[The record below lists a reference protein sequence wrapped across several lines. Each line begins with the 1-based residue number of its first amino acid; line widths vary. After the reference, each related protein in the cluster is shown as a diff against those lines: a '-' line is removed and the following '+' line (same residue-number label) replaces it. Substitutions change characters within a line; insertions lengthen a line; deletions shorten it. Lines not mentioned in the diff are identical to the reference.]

1 MVMFLNDLINFLK
14 PIKVI
19 GNASLF
25 VNRVSDLN
33 IHNSDPDIIMWISKK
48 NAHLIKEIMA
58 GVLICPSIE
67 DVSELND
74 KCNYLIFDNPR
85 LAFQKVLKLLHSKH
99 QAHKISE
106 TAVIHETAVLG
117 QNVNIGH
124 FVIVEEDCTIDNNTS
139 IDHHSIIKKGTKIGK
154 DVKIGAGCVIGG
166 DGFGY
171 EKNEI
176 GVFEQIPHIGC
187 VVICDNVDIGNNTCI
202 DKGVLNTTY
211 IGKHTKI
218 DNLVHIAHG
227 VQIGSN
233 TLIIANAMVAGSVN
247 VGSDAWIAPSASII
261 NGVTIGSDSLI
272 GIGSVVIRDVPNGF
286 KIVGNP
292 GKPLKADQ
300 SHD

>member
-1 MVMFLNDLINFLK
+1 MGMLLKDIINILK
-14 PIKVI
+14 PIQVI
-19 GNASLF
+19 GNTSLL
-25 VNRVSDLN
+25 VNRVGDLN
-33 IHNSDPDIIMWISKK
+33 IHNIDQDIIMWVSKK
-48 NAHLIKEIMA
+48 NTHLIMEIKA

-74 KCNYLIFDNPR
+74 KCTYLIFDNPR
-85 LAFQKVLKLLHSKH
+85 LAFQKVLKLLYSKH
-99 QAHKISE
+99 QAHKMSE
-106 TAVIHETAVLG
+106 TSVIHETAVIG
-117 QNVNIGH
+117 QNVKIGH
-124 FVIVEEDCTIDNNTS
+124 FVIIEEDCTIDNNTS

-176 GVFEQIPHIGC
+176 GVFEQIPHIGS

-202 DKGVLNTTY
+202 DKGVLNITY

-233 TLIIANAMVAGSVN
+233 TLIIANAMVAGSVHIGN
-247 VGSDAWIAPSASII
+247 DVWVAPSASIL
-261 NGVTIGSDSLI
+261 NGLTLGNDSLVGMGSVIIKDVPIGS
-272 GIGSVVIRDVPNGF
+272 

-292 GKPLKADQ
+292 GRPLKADPF
-300 SHD
+300 HD